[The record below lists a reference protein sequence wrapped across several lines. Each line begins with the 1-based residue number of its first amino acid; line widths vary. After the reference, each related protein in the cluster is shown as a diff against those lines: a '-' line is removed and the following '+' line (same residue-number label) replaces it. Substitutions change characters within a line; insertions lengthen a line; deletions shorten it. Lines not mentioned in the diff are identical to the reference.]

1 MKPLAWEGR
10 WGKCRMAYAQRE
22 TCPCMYAVL
31 PAGVL
36 TTYPYVFLHPCSNF
50 VESHSGSFSN
60 KADASAKTSPN
71 RNPDRGDSVSI
82 IFVTGNPDFALEGYD
97 LEAVSYIVK
106 PVKRQ
111 RLWAALDRARERIAH
126 RASIIVGRIVERG
139 SHEELLARQGQ
150 YAGMWHAQAK
160 YYVEQEPGVPVNSF

>member
-10 WGKCRMAYAQRE
+10 YGKCRMAYVQRE
-22 TCPCMYAVL
+22 TCPCTYAVL
-31 PAGVL
+31 SAGVL

-82 IFVTGNPDFALEGYD
+82 IFVTGNPDFALEGYN
-97 LEAVSYIVK
+97 LEAMSYIVK

-150 YAGMWHAQAK
+150 YAGMWHD
-160 YYVEQEPGVPVNSF
+160 

>member
-1 MKPLAWEGR
+1 MHGI
-10 WGKCRMAYAQRE
+10 
-22 TCPCMYAVL
+22 
-31 PAGVL
+31 PAGEI
-36 TTYPYVFLHPCSNF
+36 
-50 VESHSGSFSN
+50 ESWAVQGGHSG
-60 KADASAKTSPN
+60 ADGMALARKL
-71 RNPDRGDSVSI
+71 RQMGDSVSI

-111 RLWAALDRARERIAH
+111 RLWAALDRARERIVH
-126 RASIIVGRIVERG
+126 RAAIIVGRIGERG
-139 SHEELLARQGQ
+139 SHEELLERQGQ

>member
-1 MKPLAWEGR
+1 MALAR
-10 WGKCRMAYAQRE
+10 KLRQM
-22 TCPCMYAVL
+22 V
-31 PAGVL
+31 
-36 TTYPYVFLHPCSNF
+36 
-50 VESHSGSFSN
+50 
-60 KADASAKTSPN
+60 
-71 RNPDRGDSVSI
+71 DSVSI

-126 RASIIVGRIVERG
+126 RAAIIVGRIVERG

>member
-1 MKPLAWEGR
+1 MQG
-10 WGKCRMAYAQRE
+10 G
-22 TCPCMYAVL
+22 
-31 PAGVL
+31 
-36 TTYPYVFLHPCSNF
+36 
-50 VESHSGSFSN
+50 HSGTDGMALAR
-60 KADASAKTSPN
+60 KL
-71 RNPDRGDSVSI
+71 RQMGDSVSI

-111 RLWAALDRARERIAH
+111 RLWAALDRARERIVH
-126 RASIIVGRIVERG
+126 RAAIIVGRIGERG